1 MNYPYKLF
9 FQISMLVLL
18 CSCCTEETD
27 DMKNKLTNGRGT
39 VCFTIH
45 SLSSSVEEAP
55 LNRSIADTPQEI
67 KQVWCVIHD
76 GKGNINRTFHLRG
89 TNTDK
94 LYVEGIEPGNYIAY
108 FMATTE
114 DISPDS
120 TVPEDVTQPWIAH
133 SHTGIPFEKDY
144 LYKKVGFTVSSDV
157 SNQTMEVRLPRLTG
171 RVEVL
176 LSFDSSQLEQLIQKI
191 EIVPDAEAKVSN
203 VMLGNGTYD
212 GEDILAPID
221 ITRSR
226 AFFSLPGKE
235 LSGVVRITQKI
246 AIDSMET
253 SIVEYRFNHLDIIP
267 GFISTIRL
275 AYSHSEESYGEIKVN
290 ESSYTADN
298 SSIMFMESEPASM
311 ITTRRFKVDEP
322 LNVSIDTP
330 DKKLVTRLF
339 APVELRDTEI
349 WIKFKKYGDKYFLLA
364 HYGII
369 HPFQESKIDIPV
381 MFKQC
386 KFTGEDGEQVWIPA
400 QEDLSMSNCELK
412 IVYSDSPYI
421 QKIKTIKCHW
431 EIGFQKA
438 SANTELSPKVLKMTP
453 DIARHICALAVNVAY
468 MFSTDYFQSEL
479 DKLNGLYDDMRIPI
493 NKTALMNKLFSK
505 EKFEFGILEYN
516 ILAEGLTVDFY
527 RISMYQEYYTFFY
540 MDRVSRQARIAFF
553 HEFGHGLGYGHNS
566 NMTLTENGGESLWP
580 PFCMDRF
587 QELCYMGD
595 LPVLQDI
602 VSDLPK

>member
-9 FQISMLVLL
+9 FQISMLALL

-27 DMKNKLTNGRGT
+27 DMKHKLTNRRGT

-45 SLSSSVEEAP
+45 SLSSSVEETP
-55 LNRSIADTPQEI
+55 LKRSITDTPQEI

-76 GKGNINRTFHLRG
+76 AKGNINRTFHLKG

-94 LYVEGIEPGNYIAY
+94 LYIEGIEPGNYTAY

-114 DISPDS
+114 DISPDT
-120 TVPEDVTQPWIAH
+120 TVPEDVTQPWITH
-133 SHTGIPFEKDY
+133 SNAGLPFEKDY
-144 LYKKVGFTVSSDV
+144 LYKKVSFTVSPDA
-157 SNQTMEVRLPRLTG
+157 SNQAMEVRLPRLTG

-176 LSFDSSQLEQLIQKI
+176 LNFDSSQLEQLIQKI

-203 VMLGNGTYD
+203 TMLGNGTYD

-246 AIDSMET
+246 AIGSAET
-253 SIVEYRFNHLDIIP
+253 SIVEYHFNHLDIIP
-267 GFISTIRL
+267 GFIATIRL
-275 AYSHSEESYGEIKVN
+275 TYSHSEESYGEIKIN

-298 SSIMFMESEPASM
+298 SSIMFMDSEPAST

-349 WIKFKKYGDKYFLLA
+349 WIKFKKYSNKYFLLA
-364 HYGII
+364 HYNII
-369 HPFQESKIDIPV
+369 HPFQEANIDIPV
-381 MFKQC
+381 MSKQC
-386 KFTGEDGEQVWIPA
+386 KFMAEDGEQVWIPA

-412 IVYSDSPYI
+412 VVYSDSPYI
-421 QKIKTIKCHW
+421 RKIKTIKCHW

-438 SANTELSPKVLKMTP
+438 SDDTDLSPKILSMTP
-453 DIARHICALAVNVAY
+453 DIARHICILAVNIAY
-468 MFSTDYFQSEL
+468 MYSTDYFKSEL
-479 DKLNGLYDDMRIPI
+479 DKLNGLYDDSGTPI
-493 NKTALMNKLFSK
+493 NKTVLMDKLFSK
-505 EKFEFGILEYN
+505 EKFDFGILEYN
-516 ILAEGLTVDFY
+516 ILAQGQTVAFY
-527 RISMYQEYYTFFY
+527 RLSMYKEYYTFFY
-540 MDRVSRQARIAFF
+540 MDWMSREARITFF
-553 HEFGHGLGYGHNS
+553 HELGHSLGYGHNS
-566 NMTLTENGGESLWP
+566 NMTQNNGGETLWP
-580 PFCMDRF
+580 PFCMDIF
-587 QELCYMGD
+587 QELCNREN
-595 LPVLQDI
+595 LPVLKNI
-602 VSDLPK
+602 VPDLPR